1 MHIVH
6 FQIQYDSPT
15 KQFQAKD
22 KFQEG
27 TIVQQAAPTHRRR
40 LWVGAARAR
49 APNNWET
56 PMISSVIDTFPPI
69 FYFHPQYFWQVYV
82 SAPTM
87 SSSLRDTEK

>member
-27 TIVQQAAPTHRRR
+27 TIVQ
-40 LWVGAARAR
+40 
-49 APNNWET
+49 
-56 PMISSVIDTFPPI
+56 
-69 FYFHPQYFWQVYV
+69 
-82 SAPTM
+82 
-87 SSSLRDTEK
+87 